1 MLIANVPIG
10 CAIINI
16 PHNNRHTGILTNY
29 HIIKY
34 GNKKQI

>member
-1 MLIANVPIG
+1 MPIG
-10 CAIINI
+10 CAITLHSNWHI
-16 PHNNRHTGILTNY
+16 GILANY